1 MLQRIPNKHAVLIT
15 VSDHK
20 RVYVP
25 TLVLISPVNNF
36 PVISFTCCTIEK
48 NQISY
53 LHTNSS
59 SAHLEMGLVSKGQG
73 NGMSACY
80 NIFLTVFNALLDQ

>member
-1 MLQRIPNKHAVLIT
+1 M
-15 VSDHK
+15 
-20 RVYVP
+20 
-25 TLVLISPVNNF
+25 
-36 PVISFTCCTIEK
+36 SFTCCTIEK